1 MAAYPE
7 FMTHITCRLTS
18 KNRDELRH
26 PTLGNRVWA
35 TFTFLIGAD
44 FNFLFSMSLRDSH
57 NWLDTA
63 AVSVNNTT
71 QQIKQAQLFDAL
83 KITFNYAV
91 GELTFARAHLSAP
104 ASVVLTTQ
112 SPRVSGEVADDV
124 RRVAMTTIQ
133 HTWRQRRVSAS
144 HSCQHNRQL

>member
-35 TFTFLIGAD
+35 TFTFLLGAY
-44 FNFLFSMSLRDSH
+44 FNFLFSMLLRDPH

-63 AVSVNNTT
+63 AVSVNNTA
-71 QQIKQAQLFDAL
+71 QQIKQTQLVNAL
-83 KITFNYAV
+83 KTTFN
-91 GELTFARAHLSAP
+91 
-104 ASVVLTTQ
+104 
-112 SPRVSGEVADDV
+112 
-124 RRVAMTTIQ
+124 
-133 HTWRQRRVSAS
+133 
-144 HSCQHNRQL
+144 